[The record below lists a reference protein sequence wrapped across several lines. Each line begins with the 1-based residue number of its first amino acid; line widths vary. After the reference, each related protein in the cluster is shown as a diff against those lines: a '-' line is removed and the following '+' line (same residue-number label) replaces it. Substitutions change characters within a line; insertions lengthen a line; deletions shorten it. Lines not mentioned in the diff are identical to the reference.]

1 MFTVDQM
8 ARKPVYEQIVEQTER
23 FLLTGALSPGDHLP
37 SVRSLSLELV
47 VNPNTILKAYNDLD
61 KNGIIHSVPGKGY
74 FICESAMEALGER
87 YRKDLANL
95 RQTLSEMALSGIKK
109 EEILSIV
116 EEIYKNA
123 NLKGAK
129 T

>member
-74 FICESAMEALGER
+74 FICESAMEAARIWQIFGKPCRRWLSPVSKR
-87 YRKDLANL
+87 RRSFPLWRKSTKM
-95 RQTLSEMALSGIKK
+95 QI
-109 EEILSIV
+109 
-116 EEIYKNA
+116 
-123 NLKGAK
+123 
-129 T
+129 

>member
-95 RQTLSEMALSGIKK
+95 RQTL
-109 EEILSIV
+109 ILSIV

-129 T
+129 TGFRSQT